1 MIFVNRKKELKQLE
15 ELYSKSSTEAQF
27 LVLYGKRRVG
37 KTELVKKFLE
47 KKSGLYFLATH
58 VSAREQL
65 NSATE
70 LFAEYF
76 KDEYISRTS
85 MTNWQ
90 SLFKYIGQ
98 KLDNL
103 DKPLVLVFDEFP
115 YMAEGEPAIS
125 SLFQY
130 GWDEVLKHK
139 KVFLII
145 MGSSIN
151 MMYKYTLQYSAPL
164 YGRRSAAILL
174 EPFDFAQS
182 AEFLTA
188 YNPGKNY
195 SFEDLFSCY
204 ALVGGI
210 PAYLRQL
217 NPSKTLEA
225 NLIENILPKDKYLN
239 IEPELLLTEEFNEP
253 QTYLTILK
261 AIGLGRTKSSEIAN
275 SLGIDASKLNYY
287 FSQLLTLRLIIREVP
302 VTESNSENSKKS
314 YYSIADPFLRLY
326 FSLMFTNKSQ
336 IEAGD
341 LSELVKNKKDIVTKL
356 IAKSYEDISIELIK
370 CAIEAKQLPV
380 FHSFGREWGKDFE
393 IDLVGLNKETNSIL
407 FVETKYSKNLV
418 DVGVYWE
425 LVEYSNKIKWG
436 DKNTNKY
443 YALISRSG
451 FTEKMVKLAKE
462 NSIILITGDQIHKK

>member
-1 MIFVNRKKELKQLE
+1 MIFVNRTKELKQLE
-15 ELYSKSSTEAQF
+15 ELYAQSNTEAQ
-27 LVLYGKRRVG
+27 LLILYGKRRVG
-37 KTELVKKFLE
+37 KTELVKKFLQDKE
-47 KKSGLYFLATH
+47 GLYFLATH

-70 LFAEYF
+70 QFAEYF
-76 KDEYISRTS
+76 GDEFIGRTS
-85 MTNWQ
+85 MDNWQ
-90 SLFKYIGQ
+90 KLFKYIGQ

-103 DKPLVLVFDEFP
+103 KKPLVLVFDEFP

-130 GWDEVLKHK
+130 GWDEILKHR

-151 MMYKYTLQYSAPL
+151 MMYKHTLQYSAPL

-188 YNPGKNY
+188 YNPGKKY
-195 SFEDLFSCY
+195 TFEELFACY

-217 NPSKTLEA
+217 NPSLSIED

-275 SLGIDASKLNYY
+275 LVGIDASKLNYY
-287 FSQLLTLRLIIREVP
+287 FTQLLTLRLINREVP
-302 VTESNSENSKKS
+302 ITESNPENSKKS
-314 YYSIADPFLRLY
+314 YYSIADQFLRLY

-336 IEAGD
+336 MEAGD

-356 IAKSYEDISIELIK
+356 VAKSYEDISVELIK
-370 CAIEAKQLPV
+370 LAIEAKQLPV
-380 FHSFGREWGKDFE
+380 FHTYGREWGKDFE

-407 FVETKYSKNLV
+407 FVETKYSKNPA
-418 DVGVYWE
+418 DVGIYWE
-425 LVEYSNKIKWG
+425 LEDYSNRMKWG
-436 DKNTNKY
+436 NDKTNKF

-451 FTEKMVKLAKE
+451 FTPKMLELAKE
-462 NSIILITGDQIHKK
+462 KNITLIHGDKIVKK